1 MAMQIKIF
9 FKEKKTSVMKKNC
22 IEYIV
27 KVDTKLTVFL
37 YENRNHISVGFIR
50 MPLKTKTK

>member
-9 FKEKKTSVMKKNC
+9 FKENFCDKKNC

-37 YENRNHISVGFIR
+37 YENRSHISVGFIW
-50 MPLKTKTK
+50 MLLKK